1 MRNPQSNINFNHLVY
16 ICLQIGT
23 IATSV
28 CKMER
33 IEWLKQFQLDPEDSV
48 SKLLT
53 AKYMTT
59 DFQRFLN
66 YRLNMPPSTEYYITL
81 QRLDGLWIRVH
92 PKPPYKIKRRG
103 QLRRIQLFSREYL
116 FGEGFITT
124 HPFTTYEIEQVIS
137 KLKKDIPQLS
147 SYINL
152 QG

>member
-1 MRNPQSNINFNHLVY
+1 
-16 ICLQIGT
+16 
-23 IATSV
+23 
-28 CKMER
+28 MER

-66 YRLNMPPSTEYYITL
+66 YRLNIPPSTEYYITL

-92 PKPPYKIKRRG
+92 PKPPNKIKRRG

-124 HPFTTYEIEQVIS
+124 HPFTPYETDCVIN
-137 KLKKDIPQLS
+137 KLTKDIPEILN
-147 SYINL
+147 YINF
-152 QG
+152 QEYGK